1 MTEKKLDLTGKV
13 CPFCLLA
20 VQKESKKLGKGDS
33 LVVTCDHPPAAQE
46 SIPQY
51 CRDNGMEIASK
62 KIASGLWEIRCVKK

>member
-1 MTEKKLDLTGKV
+1 MTDKKLDLTGKV

-20 VQKESKKLGKGDS
+20 VQKESKKLAAGDT

-51 CRDNGMEIASK
+51 CRDNRMNCMTK
-62 KIASGLWEIRCVKK
+62 KIGSGLWEIRCTKP

>member
-20 VQKESKKLGKGDS
+20 VQKESKKLNAGD
-33 LVVTCDHPPAAQE
+33 LLIVTCDHPPAAQD

-51 CRDNGMEIASK
+51 CRDNGMDVSTK
-62 KIASGLWEIRCVKK
+62 KIGSGIWELQCRKT

>member
-20 VQKESKKLGKGDS
+20 VQRESQKLSRGDV
-33 LVVTCDHPPAAQE
+33 LTITCDHPPAVHD

-51 CRDNGMEIASK
+51 CRDNGISITTK
-62 KIASGLWEIRCVKK
+62 KTGPGIWEIVCTKT